1 MPKGTPKE
9 TDVKI
14 LDELKEVNKNLK
26 ELNENMQ
33 KLYTPMEDSRKML
46 DKIMADRRL

>member
-14 LDELKEVNKNLK
+14 LDELKEVNKNIKDLISAV
-26 ELNENMQ
+26 N
-33 KLYTPMEDSRKML
+33 KLYTPAEDSRKAL
-46 DKIMADRRL
+46 DKIISDRRL